1 MKVEKGDKGLLA
13 FAPVV
18 GVAALAVLAVPLLP
32 VLFAANPDQVSR
44 PRASASGGCWDRLPK
59 SSFLLASLDTY
70 NGLVFLPLPAGLNWH
85 SRANARRTQL

>member
-44 PRASASGGCWDRLPK
+44 PLRCVARSK
-59 SSFLLASLDTY
+59 
-70 NGLVFLPLPAGLNWH
+70 FLPFCCL
-85 SRANARRTQL
+85 SY